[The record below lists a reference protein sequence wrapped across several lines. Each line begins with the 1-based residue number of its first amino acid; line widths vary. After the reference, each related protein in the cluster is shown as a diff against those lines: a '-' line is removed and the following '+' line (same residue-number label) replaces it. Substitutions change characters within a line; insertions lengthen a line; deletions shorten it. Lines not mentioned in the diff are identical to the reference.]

1 MNNINLSNQ
10 KLLEDAVKFAN
21 IILQG
26 WIARR
31 IYVDGKIIYSRLN
44 KDSVPIIGVKV
55 LEKNGLDTYEKRLE
69 FSVINNTVIPTL
81 PLHALCDAVG

>member
-69 FSVINNTVIPTL
+69 FSLINNTLIPTL